1 MAQKR
6 AKLRMR
12 RSNRFVLF
20 MLCFVIL
27 MMGVILRQM
36 NSQLEYARSEQMRYA
51 QRLAV
56 LQEQNAKLAE
66 DIANSGNPELI
77 EDIARDELGMAFPGE
92 KIIRFRR

>member
-6 AKLRMR
+6 AKLKMR

-20 MLCFVIL
+20 LLCFVVL
-27 MMGVILRQM
+27 MMGVMLQQM
-36 NSQLEYARSEQMRYA
+36 NGQLAHARSEQMQYA

-66 DIANSGNPELI
+66 DIANSDNQDLI
-77 EDIARDELGMAFPGE
+77 EDIARDELGMALPGE